1 MSKIAL
7 IPARKGSKGIPK
19 KNIVDLL
26 GKPLIAWT
34 ILKAKKSCCF
44 DSVIVSTDCEKIAE
58 ISLEYGAEVPFLRPQ
73 EISSDLSS
81 RNDVI
86 NHFFESKIDCEKMI
100 YLQPTSPFR
109 SIKSIIKFNS
119 FVNENSKFPSI
130 SVSHVS
136 DNPSTI
142 LRQKQNGQWKYIEEK
157 FSMNRQIS
165 SDKVFKL
172 DGSFFY
178 INRNYWLK
186 MNGNA
191 YDFMRTKDTR
201 YFINDLDG
209 LTGGIDID
217 NYSDLEFSRKL
228 KMNF

>member
-1 MSKIAL
+1 M
-7 IPARKGSKGIPK
+7 GNG
-19 KNIVDLL
+19 N
-26 GKPLIAWT
+26 
-34 ILKAKKSCCF
+34 
-44 DSVIVSTDCEKIAE
+44 
-58 ISLEYGAEVPFLRPQ
+58 
-73 EISSDLSS
+73 
-81 RNDVI
+81 
-86 NHFFESKIDCEKMI
+86 
-100 YLQPTSPFR
+100 
-109 SIKSIIKFNS
+109 
-119 FVNENSKFPSI
+119 
-130 SVSHVS
+130 
-136 DNPSTI
+136 I
-142 LRQKQNGQWKYIEEK
+142 LRKIFNEQ
-157 FSMNRQIS
+157 QIS